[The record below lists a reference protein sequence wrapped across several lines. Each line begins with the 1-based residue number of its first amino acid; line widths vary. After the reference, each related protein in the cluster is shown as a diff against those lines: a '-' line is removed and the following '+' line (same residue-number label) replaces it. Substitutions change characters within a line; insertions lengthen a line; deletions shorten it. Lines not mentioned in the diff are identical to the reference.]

1 MQASRWLLLTGLVAA
16 VLLPGS
22 AEAGRRPFIWAYD
35 TEIVPQGDVDLEQWL
50 WTRARI
56 PTREVDRA
64 RYWVWWGPVFGL
76 SQQLELAV
84 PFQLVAT
91 GERTEMDFVSADFRF
106 RLKPRGDDSPLQQL
120 VRVAWMQTI
129 RDSGSSR
136 LELNLVQ
143 SHQWDSGLRLTADL
157 GLQASHPLLEGRTG
171 ALSLLGT
178 WDAGVSYPVVGDE
191 LRLSLELFGDAGLV
205 GQPRPVHQFVGAD
218 VAWSLGRMWVTAG
231 VMVGLTPLF
240 PDTPPAMA
248 RLIWAVLL

>member
-1 MQASRWLLLTGLVAA
+1 MDAARWLLLTGLVAT

-22 AEAGRRPFIWAYD
+22 AEAGRRSFTWVYD

-50 WTRARI
+50 WARARA
-56 PTREVDRA
+56 PARQGDRS
-64 RYWVWWGPVFGL
+64 RYWVWWAPVFGL

-84 PFQLVAT
+84 PFQLIGT

-120 VRVAWMQTI
+120 VRLAWIQTI

-171 ALSLLGT
+171 GLSLLGS
-178 WDAGVSYPVVGDE
+178 WAAGVSYPVVADE
-191 LRLSLELFGDAGLV
+191 LRLSLELFGDAGLA
-205 GQPRPVHQFVGAD
+205 GPPRPVHQFIGVD
-218 VAWSLGRMWVTAG
+218 VAWSFGRMWVTAG
-231 VMVGLTPLF
+231 ALVGLTPLF
-240 PDTPPAMA
+240 PDTPAFMP